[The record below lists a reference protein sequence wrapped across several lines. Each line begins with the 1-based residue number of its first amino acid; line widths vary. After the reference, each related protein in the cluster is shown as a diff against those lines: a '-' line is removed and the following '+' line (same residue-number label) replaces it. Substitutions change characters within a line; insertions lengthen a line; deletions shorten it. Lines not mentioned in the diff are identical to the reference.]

1 MSKKLYISLIFS
13 NLVVTKTLSSS
24 HRMYNLYTKFV
35 KILEICKQFSENLVN
50 ESGNV
55 PRRGP
60 VPKFSDLEVVVL
72 SLTAETESIDSEK
85 WLFDYKLQEYKDSIS
100 NLIPRRQFNDRK
112 GKKED
117 RDNILDQFLVIR
129 NYAKITNGLFARII
143 GKISALTFLQYVNFI
158 NNKSIGRIKYALN

>member
-1 MSKKLYISLIFS
+1 MSKRLYISLIFS
-13 NLVVTKTLSSS
+13 NLVVTKTLSSN

-60 VPKFSDLEVVVL
+60 VPKFSDLEVVAL

-85 WLFDYKLQEYKDSIS
+85 WLFDYKLQEYKDSIP
-100 NLIPRRQFNDRK
+100 NLISRRQFNDRRK
-112 GKKED
+112 KTSACVRNTQVDCHGNGWRRGKL
-117 RDNILDQFLVIR
+117 IPP
-129 NYAKITNGLFARII
+129 TGLLLF
-143 GKISALTFLQYVNFI
+143 F
-158 NNKSIGRIKYALN
+158 

>member
-13 NLVVTKTLSSS
+13 NLVVFKTLSPN

-50 ESGNV
+50 ESANYGDKGYIGADVQLDLFETAHIRLECPYRLNQKDWK
-55 PRRGP
+55 PTFIPFAKARKRIETI
-60 VPKFSDLEVVVL
+60 FSQ
-72 SLTAETESIDSEK
+72 LT
-85 WLFDYKLQEYKDSIS
+85 
-100 NLIPRRQFNDRK
+100 
-112 GKKED
+112 
-117 RDNILDQFLVIR
+117 DQFLVIR

-158 NNKSIGRIKYALN
+158 NNKPIGRIKYALN